1 MIFLVER
8 RNIMPRP
15 KEIIDDELASQAQQ
29 TLQQVPDYRVVIKL
43 KAIVS
48 SRTYPLKEVAGVFGI
63 GRQSLRNWI
72 LAFRKQ
78 GVMGLIDKPRG
89 HRPSKLNA
97 DQWSE
102 VGGWLEHAQ
111 APDGQSCHWTL
122 EALQHAISVR
132 WGVQL
137 GITPVW
143 RKVHAMGFTLKVPRP
158 FHAKADP
165 EQQAAFKKN
174 G

>member
-1 MIFLVER
+1 
-8 RNIMPRP
+8 MPRP
-15 KEIIDDELASQAQQ
+15 KEIIDDELASQAQKM
-29 TLQQVPDYRVVIKL
+29 LHQVPDYRVVIKL

-48 SRTYPLKEVAGVFGI
+48 SRTYPLKEVADVFGI

-78 GVMGLIDKPRG
+78 GVMGLVDKPRG
-89 HRPSKLNA
+89 HRLSKLSP

-102 VGGWLEHAQ
+102 VGRWLEHAQ
-111 APDGQSCHWTL
+111 SPDGQSCHWTL

-143 RKVHAMGFTLKVPRP
+143 RQVHAMGFTLKVPRP
-158 FHAKADP
+158 VHAKADP
-165 EQQAAFKKN
+165 EKQAAFKKN
-174 G
+174 F